1 MRVRGKDLGSDHFDF
16 AAAALAKYRE
26 SDGFG
31 MGAEVDFGGDGSEEL
46 EGAARILCEGD
57 DDLFEPRFE
66 VLDSSA
72 NGLGE
77 AALGE
82 FVGGGDM
89 GEVGNA
95 IVEHSEL
102 SGVLG

>member
-1 MRVRGKDLGSDHFDF
+1 MRVGGKDLGSDHFDF
-16 AAAALAKYRE
+16 AAAALAKYGE

-31 MGAEVDFGGDGSEEL
+31 MGAEVDFAGDGSEEL
-46 EGAARILCEGD
+46 ECAARILCEGD
-57 DDLFEPRFE
+57 DNVFKARFE
-66 VLDSSA
+66 VLDGLA
-72 NGLGE
+72 DGLGE
-77 AALGE
+77 GALGE

-95 IVEHSEL
+95 IVEHCEL

>member
-1 MRVRGKDLGSDHFDF
+1 MRVVGKDLGSDHFDF
-16 AAAALAKYRE
+16 AAAALAKYGE

-31 MGAEVDFGGDGSEEL
+31 MGAEVDFAGDGSEEL
-46 EGAARILCEGD
+46 ECAARIACEGD
-57 DDLFEPRFE
+57 DNVLKARFE
-66 VLDSSA
+66 VLDGVA
-72 NGLGE
+72 DGLGE
-77 AALGE
+77 GAWGE

-95 IVEHSEL
+95 IVEHGGL